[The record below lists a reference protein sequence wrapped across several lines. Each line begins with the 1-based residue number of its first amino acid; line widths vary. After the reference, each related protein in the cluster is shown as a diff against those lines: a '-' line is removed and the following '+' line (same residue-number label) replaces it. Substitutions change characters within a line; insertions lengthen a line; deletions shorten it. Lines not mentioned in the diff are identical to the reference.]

1 MLPQRGP
8 KSTKDKSKLRLELIL
23 CVFFASLWLFIYI
36 RGLGLGVGVGLG
48 AGSVGDGAGLGL
60 ALGLGFGSGSGLAS
74 GLGLTVGLGEG
85 CWLGIV
91 LGFVDGFETSVPVAV
106 GVVPLPAAILF
117 DVVNIHCDVAPVTG
131 LRVSLLPLFL
141 PRNDITGEP
150 APDICRATAVY
161 PLVFDAMIRP
171 LLPSAVVN
179 WFPVIVRVCSPLRPP
194 ASQLTNVPV

>member
-1 MLPQRGP
+1 MLPQRGT
-8 KSTKDKSKLRLELIL
+8 KSTKDKSKLTLELIL
-23 CVFFASLWLFIYI
+23 CAFCASLWLVVYT

-48 AGSVGDGAGLGL
+48 AGSLGRGLP
-60 ALGLGFGSGSGLAS
+60 LGLGFGSGSGLAS
-74 GLGLTVGLGEG
+74 GLGLAAGLGEG
-85 CWLGIV
+85 FWLGIV
-91 LGFVDGFETSVPVAV
+91 LGVVDGFETSVPVAV
-106 GVVPLPAAILF
+106 GVVPLPAAPF

-131 LRVSLLPLFL
+131 LRVSLVPLFL

-179 WFPVIVRVCSPLRPP
+179 WFPVIVSVCSPLRPP

>member
-1 MLPQRGP
+1 MTRRYRARFCLFGI
-8 KSTKDKSKLRLELIL
+8 LER
-23 CVFFASLWLFIYI
+23 YI

-48 AGSVGDGAGLGL
+48 IGSLGRGLP
-60 ALGLGFGSGSGLAS
+60 LGLGFGSGLPSGVGLA
-74 GLGLTVGLGEG
+74 VGLGEG
-85 CWLGIV
+85 LWLGIV
-91 LGFVDGFETSVPVAV
+91 LGAVDGFATSVPVAV
-106 GVVPLPAAILF
+106 GVAGVPLLGILF

-131 LRVSLLPLFL
+131 VRVSLLPLFL

-179 WFPVIVRVCSPLRPP
+179 WLPLIVKVVSPLRPP
-194 ASQLTNVPV
+194 ASQFTNDPV